1 MRLNISINSK
11 INNLMKRSTM
21 QMKGKASIKT
31 IDNTKLSSLTQHLKH
46 MLKKKIKLMTVIPN
60 SKY

>member
-11 INNLMKRSTM
+11 LNHLMKRSTM
-21 QMKGKASIKT
+21 QMKGKAPIKT
-31 IDNTKLSSLTQHLKH
+31 IDNTKLSSPNHHLKH
-46 MLKKKIKLMTVIPN
+46 RLKKKIKLITVIPN